1 MYSKTVLLL
10 IEGLGLGSL
19 GIDRLYMNCPAT
31 GSLKFMLFLLVALFW
46 YVDETIFNILAFAWF
61 FWVLFDYI
69 SVFVNAFLSS
79 PYNPFCNK
87 IVYYSDNDVAP
98 IFAIFLILVDFTVLA
113 ICGYSF
119 FGPFSLFQ

>member
-31 GSLKFMLFLLVALFW
+31 GALKFMLFLLVALFW
-46 YVDETIFNILAFAWF
+46 YVDETIFNILAFSWF
-61 FWVLFDYI
+61 IWVVFDYI

-79 PYNPFCNK
+79 PFNPFCKK
-87 IVYYSDNDVAP
+87 IVNYSDNDVAP
-98 IFAIFLILVDFTVLA
+98 TFAIFLILANFTILA